1 MGSSLHTVYTHYKL
15 IVIVYRFSF
24 LFVKFGDLTPDD
36 VSYLSMDREH
46 ATN

>member
-1 MGSSLHTVYTHYKL
+1 MLVGQF
-15 IVIVYRFSF
+15 RF